1 MAAEL
6 DVDLVVVADSVV
18 DIMEEEGITIAMVG
32 GAAGVGV
39 FTVVPHRLLADLKQ
53 W

>member
-32 GAAGVGV
+32 GAGVGV